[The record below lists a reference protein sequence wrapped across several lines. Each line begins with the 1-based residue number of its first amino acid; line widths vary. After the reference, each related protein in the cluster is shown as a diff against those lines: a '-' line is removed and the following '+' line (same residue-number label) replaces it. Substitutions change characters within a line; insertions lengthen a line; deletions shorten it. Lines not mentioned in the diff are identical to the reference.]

1 MVLVRPINLILGN
14 SINYNSLTGKQDEF
28 STTPFYSD
36 GLQYGIMQ
44 QAIESGNTEG
54 GVASETGLVPSVGT
68 FDFCNR
74 IDCTTE
80 FFIQCLVSCSK
91 WSTVDWNHISSQFN
105 ERYVN

>member
-68 FDFCNR
+68 FDFC
-74 IDCTTE
+74 
-80 FFIQCLVSCSK
+80 K

-105 ERYVN
+105 ERYDN